1 MQARTYNKISG
12 WYIEVCYLVSEKST
26 ENIDIKVLDSKN
38 TKTQQ
43 VANIREELSM
53 TQCEKIL
60 DYMRSNGSTTPL
72 DALMEFGCMRLASR
86 INDLKRQGIG
96 ITNTIEININRYGE
110 KIRYSRYKLEE
121 NN

>member
-1 MQARTYNKISG
+1 MEQRRIY
-12 WYIEVCYLVSEKST
+12 E
-26 ENIDIKVLDSKN
+26 
-38 TKTQQ
+38 
-43 VANIREELSM
+43 NIREELSI

-60 DYMRSNGSTTPL
+60 DYMRSNGSITPL
-72 DALMEFGCMRLASR
+72 DALREFGCMRLASR

-96 ITNTIEININRYGE
+96 ITNTIETNINRYGE

>member
-1 MQARTYNKISG
+1 MPQRAAER
-12 WYIEVCYLVSEKST
+12 ST
-26 ENIDIKVLDSKN
+26 FFKYSMPFFTEDS
-38 TKTQQ
+38 TKRSNAILWMEQRRIY
-43 VANIREELSM
+43 ANIREELSM

-60 DYMRSNGSTTPL
+60 DYMRSNGSITPL
-72 DALMEFGCMRLASR
+72 DALREFGCMRLASR

-96 ITNTIEININRYGE
+96 ITNTIETNINRYGE